1 MVVQFTFSAGAFTT
15 ITGRRKAEN
24 RREIVAVIHILMHE
38 KICYLEESGLYT
50 SSLMVLWFSK
60 QDGIIQYLT
69 VKKCQERAKRITK
82 QKWQ

>member
-1 MVVQFTFSAGAFTT
+1 VFFARVVVQFTFSAGAFAS

-24 RREIVAVIHILMHE
+24 RRKIVAVIHILMHE

-60 QDGIIQYLT
+60 QDGIISNSE
-69 VKKCQERAKRITK
+69 KMSRKG
-82 QKWQ
+82 